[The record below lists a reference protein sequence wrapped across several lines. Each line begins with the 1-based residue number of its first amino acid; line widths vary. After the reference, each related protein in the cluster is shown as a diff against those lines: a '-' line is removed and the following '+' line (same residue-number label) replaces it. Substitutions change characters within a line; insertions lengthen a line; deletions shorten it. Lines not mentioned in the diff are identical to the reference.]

1 MSFLKTLFWIVL
13 SAVVVLFSINNW
25 LPVTVN
31 LWGGLQADVKLPL
44 LLFVFFLVGFVPTI
58 IYYRTKTWRM
68 SKRLDTVSRQ
78 LHDERGMK
86 AFRAPQRSTEP
97 EADPIAPE
105 TDVSEGDELQ
115 LTTPAPEAD
124 KA

>member
-31 LWGGLQADVKLPL
+31 LWGGLQADIKLPL
-44 LLFVFFLVGFVPTI
+44 LLFVFFLIGFVPTI

-68 SKRLDTVSRQ
+68 NKRLDTVSRQ

-97 EADPIAPE
+97 EADPPAPAVDPTE
-105 TDVSEGDELQ
+105 SDELQ
-115 LTTPAPEAD
+115 LSTPAPEAD

>member
-78 LHDERGMK
+78 LHDERGLK
-86 AFRAPQRSTEP
+86 AFRAPQRSTEAEANPITP
-97 EADPIAPE
+97 ESE
-105 TDVSEGDELQ
+105 TTTGEELR